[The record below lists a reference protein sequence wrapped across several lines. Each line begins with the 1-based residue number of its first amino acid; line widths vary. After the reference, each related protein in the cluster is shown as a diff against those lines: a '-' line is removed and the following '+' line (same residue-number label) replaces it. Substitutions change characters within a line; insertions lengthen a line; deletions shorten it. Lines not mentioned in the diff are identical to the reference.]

1 MRIRSIKPEFWRS
14 EDIADLTVEDR
25 LLFIGLWSYVDD
37 NGVGIDRL
45 ADVCADLFALDLER
59 DPPETFARVSRGLQN
74 LSEAGRIVRYTVE
87 GKSYLHIT
95 NWSKHQRIDKPNK
108 ARYPHPDAEN
118 ATIRE
123 EVATPSRHPRETP
136 APGTEEQGNRGTGEQ
151 GTCDPADAGSLSDAA
166 SGADATEAT
175 NPDAEALSHYLADR
189 IRTNGN
195 KVRTVG
201 KRWHDAMDRL
211 IRIDGYTPEQIR
223 QVIDW
228 SQGNEFW
235 APNILSA
242 PKLREKFDTLKGQ
255 MLNERNRQ
263 ASRPQTA
270 ADRRLQV
277 GAERHLRLADYQP
290 TSHDPFDTYVRTKE
304 IEA

>member
-123 EVATPSRHPRETP
+123 EVATPSRDPRETP
-136 APGTEEQGNRGTGEQ
+136 APGTGEQGNRGTGEQ

-211 IRIDGYTPEQIR
+211 IRLDGYTPEQIR

-255 MLNERNRQ
+255 MLNERNRNQ
-263 ASRPQTA
+263 RISA
-270 ADRRLQV
+270 ADRKLQE
-277 GAERHLRLADYQP
+277 GMERHQQLANFTP
-290 TSHDPFDTYVRTKE
+290 APDPF
-304 IEA
+304 EALARGELTT

>member
-1 MRIRSIKPEFWRS
+1 M
-14 EDIADLTVEDR
+14 
-25 LLFIGLWSYVDD
+25 
-37 NGVGIDRL
+37 
-45 ADVCADLFALDLER
+45 
-59 DPPETFARVSRGLQN
+59 
-74 LSEAGRIVRYTVE
+74 
-87 GKSYLHIT
+87 
-95 NWSKHQRIDKPNK
+95 
-108 ARYPHPDAEN
+108 
-118 ATIRE
+118 
-123 EVATPSRHPRETP
+123 
-136 APGTEEQGNRGTGEQ
+136 
-151 GTCDPADAGSLSDAA
+151 SDAA

-255 MLNERNRQ
+255 MLNERNRTQ
-263 ASRPQTA
+263 RISA
-270 ADRRLQV
+270 ADRKLQE
-277 GAERHLRLADYQP
+277 GMDRHQQLANFTP
-290 TSHDPFDTYVRTKE
+290 APDPF
-304 IEA
+304 EALARGELTT

>member
-123 EVATPSRHPRETP
+123 EVATPSRDPRETP

-151 GTCDPADAGSLSDAA
+151 GTCDPADAGSSSDAA
-166 SGADATEAT
+166 SGADTT
-175 NPDAEALSHYLADR
+175 TTPDAEALSHYLADR

-211 IRIDGYTPEQIR
+211 IRLDGYTPEQIR

-255 MLNERNRQ
+255 MLNDRNRQ

>member
-87 GKSYLHIT
+87 GKSYLHIS
-95 NWSKHQRIDKPNK
+95 NWTKHQRIDKPNK

-118 ATIRE
+118 AAIRE
-123 EVATPSRHPRETP
+123 KVATPSRHPRETP
-136 APGTEEQGNRGTGEQ
+136 APGTEEQRNRGTGEQ
-151 GTCDPADAGSLSDAA
+151 GTCDPADAGSSSDAA
-166 SGADATEAT
+166 SGTDTTPAT
-175 NPDAEALSHYLADR
+175 NPDAENLSHYLADR
-189 IRTNGN
+189 IRANGN
-195 KVRTVG
+195 NVRTVG

-211 IRIDGYTPEQIR
+211 IRLDGYTPEQIR

-228 SQGNEFW
+228 AQGNEFW

-255 MLNERNRQ
+255 MFADRNRAQ
-263 ASRPQTA
+263 QPARMSA
-270 ADRRLQV
+270 ADRKLHE
-277 GAERHLRLADYQP
+277 GMERHQQLANFTP
-290 TSHDPFDTYVRTKE
+290 APDPF
-304 IEA
+304 EALARGELTA

>member
-166 SGADATEAT
+166 SGTDATEAT

-189 IRTNGN
+189 IRANGN

>member
-211 IRIDGYTPEQIR
+211 IRLDGYTPEQIR

>member
-166 SGADATEAT
+166 NGADATEAT

-255 MLNERNRQ
+255 MLNDRNRQ
-263 ASRPQTA
+263 ASRPKTA

>member
-166 SGADATEAT
+166 SGTDATEAT

-211 IRIDGYTPEQIR
+211 IRLDGYTPEQIR

-255 MLNERNRQ
+255 MLNDRNRQ